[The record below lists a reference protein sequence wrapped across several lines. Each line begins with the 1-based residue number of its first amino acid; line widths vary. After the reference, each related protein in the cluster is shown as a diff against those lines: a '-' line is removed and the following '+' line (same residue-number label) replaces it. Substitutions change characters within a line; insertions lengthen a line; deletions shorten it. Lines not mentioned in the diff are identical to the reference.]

1 MNQSFR
7 FNVNVVSK
15 DNIQNLQSH
24 NKCAMTVGE
33 IPCRVTN
40 NCRWCTSGGC
50 YTDNT
55 EHDNLCS
62 SPFIWLNHIKRLDL
76 SKHEQ
81 DTLKNLNSLN
91 SLKHPHPHHV
101 TNDKHEHLSKMKSNS
116 GNTDR
121 DRDEDNLSKRE
132 SNGYSSN
139 TRTLAVQQPS
149 NCQ

>member
-15 DNIQNLQSH
+15 DNIHNLQSH

-62 SPFIWLNHIKRLDL
+62 SPFIWLNHIKSNKL

-81 DTLKNLNSLN
+81 DTLNSHSLN
-91 SLKHPHPHHV
+91 TLKHPHQHNG
-101 TNDKHEHLSKMKSNS
+101 TNDKHEHLSKMLDNS
-116 GNTDR
+116 RNTVKDI
-121 DRDEDNLSKRE
+121 DEEDLSKRE
-132 SNGYSSN
+132 GYGNN

>member
-91 SLKHPHPHHV
+91 TLKHPHHV

-116 GNTDR
+116 NK
-121 DRDEDNLSKRE
+121 DRDEDNLSKE
-132 SNGYSSN
+132 SNGYSNN